1 MNLSHLFKFLLIFS
15 IFFTGCEENFPY
27 EDILDLSGAVS
38 KELPEGEDLNGY
50 EAVDLGLPSGIKW
63 ATCNV
68 GATSPGDYGKRYA
81 WGEIKE
87 KDYYNWDI
95 YKWAKGSSTTLT
107 KYCTDSSNGTVDGK
121 KYLDLEDDVAHATW
135 GGSWRMPTAAEFEEL
150 RNECSWY
157 WTYENGTD
165 GYRVTSRTNGNSI
178 FLPTDLYSSG
188 SPMYGDYD
196 YYWSS
201 SKGSSDS
208 YARCLYIYKSS
219 ASITIASRYINYPIR
234 PVSGDR
240 IKFSV
245 SVNSAGNG
253 TVAIKGDSLTSAAFK
268 EASAVTVTATPDS
281 GFEFKGWF
289 VGDADAPVSA
299 DAEYT
304 FTVYENVALVAKFV
318 KPATVTVSSAGN
330 GAVEI
335 KGNAE
340 NLVKFEDGA
349 SVTVVATPDDGYV
362 FSGWFVGNADSPVS
376 TDAEYTF
383 VIKENIELVAKFIKG
398 ATVKVVYTG
407 SGSVKIDGKSVS
419 SLMVGVG
426 STVTVTAIP
435 GSGYKLN
442 GWFVADEEDATSTD
456 AEYTFTVN
464 EDISLVAMFI
474 KLYEVSV
481 SSSGNGTVAISG
493 CTDLSVK
500 YGVGST
506 ITVVAT
512 PDSGFEFKGWFIGD
526 AAAPMSTETEYSFT
540 VVKDIALVARFKQPF
555 DNNGHE
561 YVDLGLPSG
570 IKWATCNVGATKP
583 EEFGNYYAWGEINT
597 KESYADNNSLT
608 YKKSSYNIEIS
619 GNVKYDAASYCWK
632 GTWRMP
638 TRAEFNELVENCAW
652 EWTAVNGVDGYKV
665 TSTVNGN
672 SIFLPAAGYKW
683 NTGSYSGSYYWSGSY
698 YNSTLNYSSYSFYFR
713 SGYYSV
719 SYDDRYYGYPI
730 RPVCE

>member
-121 KYLDLEDDVAHATW
+121 KYLDLEDDVAHAAW

-178 FLPTDLYSSG
+178 FLPTGLYSSG

-196 YYWSS
+196 CYWSS

-219 ASITIASRYINYPIR
+219 ASIAIASRYINYPIR

-318 KPATVTVSSAGN
+318 KPATVTVCSAGN
-330 GAVEI
+330 GA
-335 KGNAE
+335 
-340 NLVKFEDGA
+340 
-349 SVTVVATPDDGYV
+349 
-362 FSGWFVGNADSPVS
+362 
-376 TDAEYTF
+376 
-383 VIKENIELVAKFIKG
+383 
-398 ATVKVVYTG
+398 
-407 SGSVKIDGKSVS
+407 
-419 SLMVGVG
+419 
-426 STVTVTAIP
+426 
-435 GSGYKLN
+435 
-442 GWFVADEEDATSTD
+442 
-456 AEYTFTVN
+456 
-464 EDISLVAMFI
+464 
-474 KLYEVSV
+474 
-481 SSSGNGTVAISG
+481 VAISG

-512 PDSGFEFKGWFIGD
+512 PDSGFGFKGWFVGD
-526 AAAPMSTETEYSFT
+526 ADAPVSTDAEYTFT
-540 VVKDIALVARFKQPF
+540 VSEDVELTAKFVPVVYEA
-555 DNNGHE
+555 
-561 YVDLGLPSG
+561 VDLGLPSG
-570 IKWATCNVGATKP
+570 IKWATFNVGATKP
-583 EEFGNYYAWGEINT
+583 EEYGGYYAWGEINT
-597 KESYADNNSLT
+597 KESYADDNSLT

-638 TRAEFNELVENCAW
+638 TRAEFKELVENCAW

-665 TSTVNGN
+665 TSITNGN
-672 SIFLPAAGYKW
+672 SIFLPAAGYK
-683 NTGSYSGSYYWSGSY
+683 SGTSRFDTALGYYWSGSY
-698 YNSTLNYSSYSFYFR
+698 YNSTNNYYSYSFYFR
-713 SGYYSV
+713 SGYYAV
-719 SYDDRYYGYPI
+719 SSESRCCGCPI

>member
-38 KELPEGEDLNGY
+38 EELPEGEDLNGY

-68 GATSPGDYGKRYA
+68 GATRPGDYGKRYA

-121 KYLDLEDDVAHATW
+121 KYLDLEDDVAHAAW

-157 WTYENGTD
+157 WTSENGNN

-178 FLPTDLYSSG
+178 FLPTGLYSSG
-188 SPMYGDYD
+188 SPYD

-330 GAVEI
+330 GAVAI
-335 KGNAE
+335 KD
-340 NLVKFEDGA
+340 VDGTSA
-349 SVTVVATPDDGYV
+349 TIEVGSTVTVVATPDEGYA
-362 FSGWFVGNADSPVS
+362 FSGWFIDSNETPVS
-376 TDAEYTF
+376 TA
-383 VIKENIELVAKFIKG
+383 
-398 ATVKVVYTG
+398 
-407 SGSVKIDGKSVS
+407 
-419 SLMVGVG
+419 
-426 STVTVTAIP
+426 
-435 GSGYKLN
+435 
-442 GWFVADEEDATSTD
+442 
-456 AEYTFTVN
+456 AEYTFTVS
-464 EDISLVAMFI
+464 EDVALEAKFTKCPVVTISSGGNG
-474 KLYEVSV
+474 SV
-481 SSSGNGTVAISG
+481 SFADSSNGSKVVLPGTEV
-493 CTDLSVK
+493 
-500 YGVGST
+500 
-506 ITVVAT
+506 TVVAT
-512 PDSGFEFKGWFIGD
+512 PAEGYMFSGWYANGNETPVST
-526 AAAPMSTETEYSFT
+526 AAEYTFT
-540 VVKDIALVARFKQPF
+540 VSEDVTLTARFEQMV
-555 DNNGHE
+555 NYNGYE

-570 IKWATCNVGATKP
+570 IKWATCNVGATNP
-583 EEFGNYYAWGEINT
+583 EEYGGYYAWGETEEKKNYD
-597 KESYADNNSLT
+597 EST
-608 YKKSSYNIEIS
+608 YKWRNGSSTSSYGTVDNKTVLDPEDDVAH
-619 GNVKYDAASYCWK
+619 VKWGGS
-632 GTWRMP
+632 WRMP
-638 TRAEFNELVENCAW
+638 TKAEQDELRNNCT
-652 EWTAVNGVDGYKV
+652 WTWTTQNGVNGYKV
-665 TSTVNGN
+665 TSKTNGN
-672 SIFLPAAGYKW
+672 SIFLPAAGGR
-683 NTGSYSGSYYWSGSY
+683 NGANLNYSGSVGYYWSS
-698 YNSTLNYSSYSFYFR
+698 SLNEGYSYSAFNLYFY
-713 SGYYSV
+713 SGLYDWFDNLRYNGFSV
-719 SYDDRYYGYPI
+719 
-730 RPVCE
+730 RPVSE